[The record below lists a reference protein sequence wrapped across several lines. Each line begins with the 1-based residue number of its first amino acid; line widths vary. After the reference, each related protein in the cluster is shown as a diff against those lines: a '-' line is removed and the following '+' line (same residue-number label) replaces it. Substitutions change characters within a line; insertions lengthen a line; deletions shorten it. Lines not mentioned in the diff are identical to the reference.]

1 VAWKSLGAFPQD
13 NVSAHV
19 EQGKE
24 QKRFQR
30 VLKAGLFCSIL
41 TLEDRNRGGVFA
53 EKLNGGNTMDESDVY
68 KAKEAVQTA
77 MKNGSIKL
85 VVIIGVVLAGIVLL
99 NPWAQIGAGER
110 GIVLN
115 FGAVQQNVM
124 GEGLHFRIPIMQK
137 VVPMD
142 VKVQKATTDAA
153 AASSDLQDVSS
164 TVAINYHII
173 PDKAHVVY
181 QSIGIHFKERIIDP
195 AVQEVVK
202 AVTAK
207 YTAEELITKRPAVS
221 DAMKVTLT
229 ERLMLHNIA
238 VDAFSIVGFSFSKI
252 FMEAIESK
260 QTAEQLALKAK
271 RDLDRIKI
279 EAEQKITAAQAEAE
293 SLRLQRANISLDL
306 IELRKVEANLRA
318 IDKWN
323 GILPQVTGG
332 GAVPFIGVGD
342 LQKR

>member
-1 VAWKSLGAFPQD
+1 
-13 NVSAHV
+13 
-19 EQGKE
+19 
-24 QKRFQR
+24 
-30 VLKAGLFCSIL
+30 
-41 TLEDRNRGGVFA
+41 
-53 EKLNGGNTMDESDVY
+53 MDERDVY
-68 KAKEAVQTA
+68 KAKETMQSA
-77 MKNGSIKL
+77 MKKIPMRAAL
-85 VVIIGVVLAGIVLL
+85 IIGAILFFFLFL
-99 NPWAQIGAGER
+99 NPWVQIGAGER

-115 FGAVQQNVM
+115 FGAVQKDVL

-137 VVPMD
+137 IVRMD
-142 VKVQKATTDAA
+142 VKVQKSLTKS
-153 AASSDLQDVSS
+153 AASSADLQEVSS
-164 TVAINYHII
+164 EVALNYHIVQ
-173 PDKAHVVY
+173 DKANIVY

-207 YTAEELITKRPAVS
+207 YSAEELITKRPAVS
-221 DAMKVTLT
+221 EAMRANLA
-229 ERLMLHNIA
+229 ERLLVHNIA

-279 EAEQKITAAQAEAE
+279 EAEQKITAARAEAE

-306 IELRKVEANLRA
+306 IELRKVEANLKA

-342 LQKR
+342 IQKRLNK

>member
-1 VAWKSLGAFPQD
+1 
-13 NVSAHV
+13 
-19 EQGKE
+19 
-24 QKRFQR
+24 
-30 VLKAGLFCSIL
+30 
-41 TLEDRNRGGVFA
+41 
-53 EKLNGGNTMDESDVY
+53 MDERDVY
-68 KAKEAVQTA
+68 KAKEAMQSA
-77 MKNGSIKL
+77 MKKVPMRAAL
-85 VVIIGVVLAGIVLL
+85 IIGAILFFFLFL
-99 NPWAQIGAGER
+99 NPWVQVGAGQR

-115 FGAVQQNVM
+115 FGAVQKDVLE
-124 GEGLHFRIPIMQK
+124 EGLHFRIPIMQNIAI
-137 VVPMD
+137 MD
-142 VKVQKATTDAA
+142 VKVQKSLTNA
-153 AASSDLQDVSS
+153 AASSSDLQEVSS
-164 TVAINYHII
+164 EVALNYHII
-173 PDKAHVVY
+173 PDKANVVY
-181 QSIGIHFKERIIDP
+181 QSIGIQFKERIIDP

-221 DAMKVTLT
+221 EAMRANLA
-229 ERLMLHNIA
+229 ERLMVHNIA

-260 QTAEQLALKAK
+260 QTAEQLALKSR

-279 EAEQKITAAQAEAE
+279 EAEQKITAAKAEAE

-306 IELRKVEANLRA
+306 IELRKVEANLKA

-342 LQKR
+342 IQKKNK

>member
-1 VAWKSLGAFPQD
+1 
-13 NVSAHV
+13 
-19 EQGKE
+19 
-24 QKRFQR
+24 
-30 VLKAGLFCSIL
+30 
-41 TLEDRNRGGVFA
+41 
-53 EKLNGGNTMDESDVY
+53 MDERDIY
-68 KAKEAVQTA
+68 RAKEAMQSA
-77 MKNGSIKL
+77 MKKGPARL
-85 VVIIGVVLAGIVLL
+85 AVIIGAILVFFLFLS
-99 NPWAQIGAGER
+99 PWVQIGAGER

-115 FGAVQQNVM
+115 FGAVQKDVL
-124 GEGLHFRIPIMQK
+124 GEGLHFRIP
-137 VVPMD
+137 VVQRVAIMD
-142 VKVQKATTDAA
+142 VKVQKSLTNA
-153 AASSDLQDVSS
+153 AASSSDLQEVSS
-164 TVAINYHII
+164 EVALNYHIVK
-173 PDKAHVVY
+173 DKANIVY
-181 QSIGIHFKERIIDP
+181 QSIGIQFKERIIDP

-221 DAMKVTLT
+221 EAMRANLA
-229 ERLMLHNIA
+229 ERLMVHNIA

-279 EAEQKITAAQAEAE
+279 EAEQKITAAKAEAE
-293 SLRLQRANISLDL
+293 SLRLQRANISPDL
-306 IELRKVEANLRA
+306 IELRKIEANLRA

-342 LQKR
+342 VKKK

>member
-1 VAWKSLGAFPQD
+1 
-13 NVSAHV
+13 
-19 EQGKE
+19 
-24 QKRFQR
+24 
-30 VLKAGLFCSIL
+30 
-41 TLEDRNRGGVFA
+41 
-53 EKLNGGNTMDESDVY
+53 MDEKDIY
-68 KAKEAVQTA
+68 MAKEAMQSV
-77 MKNGSIKL
+77 MKKGPLRL
-85 VVIIGVVLAGIVLL
+85 VLIIGAILAVILFFR
-99 NPWAQIGAGER
+99 PWVQVGAGER

-115 FGAVQQNVM
+115 FGAVQYKVLD
-124 GEGLHFRIPIMQK
+124 EGLHFRVPLMQEIIR
-137 VVPMD
+137 VD
-142 VKVQKATTDAA
+142 VKVQKAETAAA
-153 AASSDLQDVSS
+153 AASADLQDVSS

-173 PDKAHVVY
+173 PDKANIVY

-195 AVQEVVK
+195 AVLEVVK

-221 DAMKVTLT
+221 DAMKLSLT
-229 ERLMLHNIA
+229 ERLLAHNIA

-279 EAEQKITAAQAEAE
+279 EAEQTITAARAEAE
-293 SLRLQRANISLDL
+293 SLRLQRANISPDL
-306 IELRKVEANLRA
+306 IELRKIEANLKA

-332 GAVPFIGVGD
+332 GAVPFIGIGD
-342 LQKR
+342 IQKR